1 MGRADHVGVKFAA
14 AVLAALLANTA
25 AAQSVEAG
33 DDKSKPATPMAQC
46 IGRIAERTTEENA
59 PLAKPASF
67 AKCFEPRQV
76 RDSGDVMLRF
86 SSQPALGGVGYEVSI
101 RPYDDDVAAVRVVIV
116 DGHPEAGWIEM
127 LSAYSDIPREQFDR
141 LRASFAAAL
150 SAAPIASLSVDRD
163 GNEVIIVCTD
173 GPGYLTEVVE
183 PSGTR
188 ELSGFCGDH
197 PNRRLAE
204 EIERIKSAV
213 VSDFADQEARR

>member
-1 MGRADHVGVKFAA
+1 MGRADQVCMKLAA
-14 AVLAALLANTA
+14 AGFAALLSHTA
-25 AAQSVEAG
+25 AAQPVEDG
-33 DDKSKPATPMAQC
+33 DDKARPATPMAQC
-46 IGRIAERTTEENA
+46 IRRITERTTPESA

-67 AKCFEPRQV
+67 AKCFEPSEV
-76 RDSGDVMLRF
+76 RDPGDVMLRF

-150 SAAPIASLSVDRD
+150 SAAPIASMSVDRD

-173 GPGYLTEVVE
+173 GPGYLAEVVE

-188 ELSGFCGDH
+188 ELAGFCGDH

-204 EIERIKSAV
+204 EIERIKAAV
-213 VSDFADQEARR
+213 VSDFSDQRARR